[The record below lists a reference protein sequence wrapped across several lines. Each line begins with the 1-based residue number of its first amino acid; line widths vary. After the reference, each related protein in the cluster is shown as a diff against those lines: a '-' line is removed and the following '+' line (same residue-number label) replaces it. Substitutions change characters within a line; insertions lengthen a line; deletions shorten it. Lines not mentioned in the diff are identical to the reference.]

1 MIGVLKET
9 CNRVA
14 LSPAVCKKLKDQLG
28 ADVMLEH
35 GAGKTAGFPDAAY
48 SEVAKL
54 ASASEI
60 LNACDVLVSVNP
72 LTEETYA
79 KAQKGVITL
88 SMFEPYNDT
97 AIAGKLKEM
106 GVQAFSLDMIPR
118 STLAQAVDILSSMAS
133 LAGYKAVLIGAEQN
147 SRCLPM
153 MMTAAGTIKPANVL
167 IIGAGVAGLQAIAT
181 AKRLGAKVSAFDVR
195 SSSREEVQS
204 LGAKFVE
211 VEGARDDAAA
221 GGYAIQQ
228 SEEFLQRQKEEI
240 HKYASKSD
248 IIITTAQLRGK
259 KAPILVED
267 RTIAAMAPG
276 SVIVDLAAKTGGN
289 TAFTQN
295 GKFVTD
301 NGVIIIGDSDL
312 ADSIPEHASDLVA
325 NNYFNFL
332 KLFVKDGQVSL
343 DMSNPILDSSLI
355 TK

>member
-1 MIGVLKET
+1 MIGVLKES
-9 CNRVA
+9 CKRVA
-14 LSPAVCKKLKDQLG
+14 LSPIICKKIKDQLG
-28 ADVMLEH
+28 MDVLVEK
-35 GAGKTAGFPDAAY
+35 GAGDSAGYVDAAY
-48 SEVAKL
+48 QDVARVVERSSVLSEC
-54 ASASEI
+54 
-60 LNACDVLVSVNP
+60 NVLVSVNP
-72 LTEETYA
+72 LPLETYGQA
-79 KAQKGVITL
+79 RKGVIVL

-97 AIAGKLKEM
+97 TISSSLKEL

-147 SRCLPM
+147 NRCMPM

-195 SSSREEVQS
+195 SSSKEEVQS

-211 VEGARDDAAA
+211 VEGAKDDSGA

-228 SEEFLQRQKEEI
+228 SEEFLQKQKEEI
-240 HKYASKSD
+240 HNYASKSN

-259 KAPILVED
+259 KAPILIED

-276 SVIVDLAAKTGGN
+276 SVIVDLAASTGGN
-289 TAFTQN
+289 TAFTKE
-295 GKFVTD
+295 GKVITA
-301 NGVIIIGDSDL
+301 NGVIIIGDSNL
-312 ADSIPEHASDLVA
+312 ADSVPEHSSDLIA
-325 NNYFNFL
+325 SNYFNFL
-332 KLFVKDGQVSL
+332 KLFVKDGQANI
-343 DMSNPILDSSLI
+343 DMANPILDSSLI

>member
-1 MIGVLKET
+1 MIGVLNET
-9 CNRVA
+9 CRRVA
-14 LSPAVCKKLKDQLG
+14 LSPAVCKKIKDQLG
-28 ADVMLEH
+28 MDVLIEK
-35 GAGKTAGFPDAAY
+35 GAGKTAGYIDAAY
-48 SEVAKL
+48 QDVARVVERNTVL
-54 ASASEI
+54 EESNI
-60 LNACDVLVSVNP
+60 LVSVNP
-72 LTEETYA
+72 LSSHDYA
-79 KAQKGVITL
+79 LAKKGVIAL
-88 SMFEPYNDT
+88 SMFEPYNST
-97 AIAGKLKEM
+97 GIASGLKEAQ
-106 GVQAFSLDMIPR
+106 VQAFSLDMIPR

-133 LAGYKAVLIGAEQN
+133 LAGYKAVLLGASEN

-195 SSSREEVQS
+195 SSSKEEVQS

-211 VEGARDDAAA
+211 VEGAKDDSAA

-267 RTIAAMAPG
+267 RTIAAMTPG

-289 TAFTQN
+289 TAFTKE
-295 GKFVTD
+295 GKVVTD
-301 NGVIIIGDSDL
+301 NGIIIIGDSDL
-312 ADSIPEHASDLVA
+312 ADSIPEHSSDLIA
-325 NNYFNFL
+325 SNYFNFL
-332 KLFVKDGQVSL
+332 KLFVKDGQINI
-343 DMSNPILDSSLI
+343 DMSNPILDASLI